1 MKTDKLLILVIFAA
15 ALVGIGA
22 VGMLGSPR
30 NAPMQP
36 PSLLAAPAPVEQM
49 RGFCLQFD
57 NAQNVEFYHKSIDE
71 IAATGANTICISVAG
86 YQEHGGSTS
95 IFIDSRK
102 VPSDR
107 DLGELLQHA
116 HRKGLRVVFMPI
128 VLLENPRKQE
138 WRGQINPVNW
148 KDWWEDYT
156 NFVMHFVWTAQSNN
170 VEIFSV
176 GSELIST
183 EDQTDQW
190 RKLIAKVRKHFSGRL
205 SYSANWD
212 HYTVPKFWD
221 DLDVVGMTTYYD
233 LTEGAEPT
241 LDRLMQGWIPIKK
254 DILSWQAKVNKPI
267 IFTEVGWPNQAT
279 CAQYPWDYYRS
290 PDKPA
295 PLVQADCFEAFF
307 RTWGK
312 ETAVSGILVWEWK
325 NHPDQEIGPRD
336 TSYVPCGKPAMN
348 VIQKYF
354 TAANG
359 HKLATSRPASGSA
372 PAGVVAPEVQTPS
385 LPR

>member
-1 MKTDKLLILVIFAA
+1 MKLDKLLILVTFAA
-15 ALVGIGA
+15 VLTCVGA
-22 VGMLGSPR
+22 VGMIGSPR
-30 NAPMQP
+30 STPLQP
-36 PSLLAAPAPVEQM
+36 PSLAAAPVPVAQM

-57 NAQNVEFYHKSIDE
+57 NARNVEFYHKTIDE
-71 IAATGANTICISVAG
+71 IAQTGANTICISVAG
-86 YQEHGGSTS
+86 YQEHGGSNS
-95 IFIDSRK
+95 IFIDARK

-116 HRKGLRVVFMPI
+116 HRKGLRIVFMPI

-138 WRGQINPVNW
+138 WRGQISPVSW

-156 NFVMHFVWTAQSNN
+156 NFVMHFVWTAASNK

-183 EDQTDQW
+183 EDQTEQW
-190 RKLIAKVRKHFSGRL
+190 RELIAKVRRHYGGQL

-221 DLDVVGMTTYYD
+221 DLDIVGMTTYYD

-254 DILSWQAKVNKPI
+254 DILAWQAKVKKPI
-267 IFTEVGWPNQAT
+267 IFTEVGWPNQVT

-295 PLVQADCFEAFF
+295 PKTQADCFEAFF
-307 RTWGK
+307 RTWGD

-325 NHPDQEIGPRD
+325 NHPEQEVGAKD
-336 TSYVPCGKPAMN
+336 TSYVPCGKPAMT

-354 TAANG
+354 NALG
-359 HKLATSRPASGSA
+359 SKLAASRPTSA
-372 PAGVVAPEVQTPS
+372 PARAAAAPPEMPMTP
-385 LPR
+385 